1 MSKLIIKN
9 RYSVIPND
17 LVNNPEISLRAK
29 GLFAFIQSKPDGWD
43 FSADRISNQTKEGL
57 QAVISALKE
66 LEKSGYLLRE
76 RFQNEQGHWGVNYL
90 LKENPTIENPTIGN
104 PPIGNPGIGKA
115 PNNIKK
121 ETTKKE
127 VVKNKEFEDFFG
139 AKNQYQEPI
148 YSVFDNERNEI
159 FKKWFKYK
167 REKKSKYT
175 QTGIETLLN
184 AWYNKSNI
192 ELAQAVDHSIANNYQ
207 GLFEPK
213 KNNLTP
219 GSKDSKNSTTLQDK
233 PIIPIEWQ

>member
-1 MSKLIIKN
+1 MSKLKIKN

-43 FSADRISNQTKEGL
+43 FSAERISNQTKEGL
-57 QAVISALKE
+57 QAVISGLKE

-76 RFQNEQGHWGVNYL
+76 RTQNQLGHWEVNYI
-90 LKENPTIENPTIGN
+90 LKEIPAIENPTTGN
-104 PPIGNPGIGKA
+104 PPIGNPVIGK
-115 PNNIKK
+115 PLNNSKQENTKKDIVKKK
-121 ETTKKE
+121 E
-127 VVKNKEFEDFFG
+127 FG
-139 AKNQYQEPI
+139 DCFGIKNQIQEPI

-167 REKKSKYT
+167 REKKSSYT
-175 QTGIETLLN
+175 QTGIDTLINSWSDKTTDQLS
-184 AWYNKSNI
+184 K
-192 ELAQAVDHSIANNYQ
+192 AVDYSIANNYQ

-213 KNNLTP
+213 QNNFIP

-233 PIIPIEWQ
+233 PIIPNEWQ

>member
-76 RFQNEQGHWGVNYL
+76 RFQNEQGHWGVNYI
-90 LKENPTIENPTIGN
+90 LKENPTTENPTIGN

-115 PNNIKK
+115 TNNIKK
-121 ETTKKE
+121 ETKKKE
-127 VVKNKEFEDFFG
+127 VVKKKEFGDFFG
-139 AKNQYQEPI
+139 IKTT
-148 YSVFDNERNEI
+148 YSLNPVRNEL
-159 FKKWFKYK
+159 FEKWIKYK
-167 REKKSKYT
+167 KEKKSTYT
-175 QTGIETLLN
+175 PSGINQLLKEWEEVPTADLEKAIN
-184 AWYNKSNI
+184 
-192 ELAQAVDHSIANNYQ
+192 LSIANNWQ
-207 GLFEPK
+207 GLFPPK
-213 KNNLTP
+213 KNNFIP
-219 GSKDSKNSTTLQDK
+219 GSNDSKNSTILQDK